1 MEEKNFDSQGDAYL
15 SDTLRYTNVF
25 TFMSYN
31 MPMTSVKEK
40 MKHDFLHQEK

>member
-1 MEEKNFDSQGDAYL
+1 MEEKFWLTGWRL
-15 SDTLRYTNVF
+15 FIWHIKVHF
-25 TFMSYN
+25 TFIMSYN